1 MKKKNIFMAGIL
13 ALALVFAFVLT
24 GCPEEDPEA
33 VSEAKSSGGAS
44 GSVSL
49 PGIDNPVV
57 TVRVLSN
64 GVRLSWYSV
73 MEADSYQ
80 VWRRF
85 GNQNIRI
92 YTKSVDNNLDSYTYT
107 DTNTIP
113 NTTYT
118 YTVLAMPSTPVRDHG
133 RWSASVTTYP
143 PLFGDEGV
151 FTVNSFSINSNAI
164 PNEGETVTGFYA
176 ALQLSQIKA
185 TQGVLYSVE
194 RATLD
199 AKGNPGT
206 WSTPTLSL
214 YNTSDTPL
222 PPQTMDIFGNLSY
235 SLAAV
240 FDRSLP
246 PTEATYQYRLKGV
259 RTSDNLTEY
268 LYGNPGSDRVVI
280 DFKPYLTSRISLNIG
295 SKGGEASAVY
305 TITPGL
311 SNGTKRNIL
320 KEGDKVVLYW
330 IVGKSDCYSTGPYN
344 NTNIVVFGKS
354 DIESALSTPTTKPL
368 DVPQKG
374 GDTNQYLYV
383 QAWLERVN
391 GDKLPLKEG
400 SNWTGAGLQG
410 SLRNNNGQW
419 HQQLTY

>member
-44 GSVSL
+44 GNVSL

-57 TVRVLSN
+57 TVRVLSS

-80 VWRRF
+80 IWRKF

-107 DTNTIP
+107 DNSTIP

-133 RWSASVTTYP
+133 RWSSTVTTYP
-143 PLFGDEGV
+143 PLFGDDGV
-151 FTVNSFSINSNAI
+151 LTVNPFTINGNAI
-164 PNEGETVTGFYA
+164 PNDGTTVTGFYA
-176 ALQLSQIKA
+176 SLQLSQIKA
-185 TQGVLYSVE
+185 TPGVLYSVE

-199 AKGNPGT
+199 AKGNPGS

-222 PPQTMDIFGNLSY
+222 PKQEMDIFGNLSS
-235 SLAAV
+235 SLSAV

-246 PTEATYQYRLKGV
+246 PNEATYVYRLKGV

-268 LYGNPGSDRVVI
+268 LPGSQTVEI

-295 SKGGEASAVY
+295 GKGGEASAVY

-311 SNGTKRNIL
+311 SNGTRKNIL

-330 IVGKSDCYSTGPYN
+330 IVGKSDCYLTGPYN
-344 NTNIVVFGKS
+344 KTNIVVFGKS
-354 DIESALSTPTTKPL
+354 DIESALETPTTKPL
-368 DVPQKG
+368 DVPLKG
-374 GDTNQYLYV
+374 GNNEVLYV

-410 SLRNNNGQW
+410 LLIRNNEQW
-419 HQQLTY
+419 HQKLNY